1 MTQNRIRQIT
11 FSGMFLA
18 LCMVLPFLTGQ
29 IPQIGAMLSPMHIPV
44 LICGFVCEPVWGMVV
59 GAVAP
64 ILRSVLFGM
73 PKLFPSAVCMMFEL
87 AAYGGFAGLLI
98 RLLPKKSW
106 AVYASL
112 ILAMLGGRIV
122 WGIAQYIFLGMSGTV
137 FTLEM
142 FLAGAFINAVPG
154 IVLHLIII
162 PPIVMLLGKA
172 GLNLNG
178 KR

>member
-1 MTQNRIRQIT
+1 
-11 FSGMFLA
+11 
-18 LCMVLPFLTGQ
+18 
-29 IPQIGAMLSPMHIPV
+29 
-44 LICGFVCEPVWGMVV
+44 
-59 GAVAP
+59 
-64 ILRSVLFGM
+64 
-73 PKLFPSAVCMMFEL
+73 MMFEL